1 MEIINNMGLKGRIRL
16 VCHDKDGN
24 FKYDTGF
31 INNTITNTGKAQIA
45 LLAGDSSAVPFTYLA
60 LGTSNTAPSAGQ
72 TALIG
77 EISTNGLQRASAT
90 VSRVTTTTTNDTL
103 QLTNSFT
110 ASGSSTVEEVGIF
123 NANSSG
129 TMLGRALTG
138 SKALVNGDQL
148 VVTYQVIF
156 A

>member
-1 MEIINNMGLKGRIRL
+1 MGIKGRIKL
-16 VCHDKDGN
+16 VCRDAEGN
-24 FKYDTGF
+24 LKFDTGF

-60 LGTSNTAPSAGQ
+60 LGTSNTAPSSGQ
-72 TALIG
+72 TALVA
-77 EISTNGLQRASAT
+77 EISTNGLQRSSAT
-90 VSRVTTTTTNDTL
+90 VSRTTTTTTNDTL
-103 QLTNSFT
+103 QLVNSFT

-148 VVTYQVIF
+148 IVTYQVIF